1 VNQPQQQRPKQRSR
15 PIGITRSLYN
25 PPINSGAFD
34 YSFETE
40 NGIKQETVGRMK
52 KIGNVEV
59 VVMRGSYEYIGADGL
74 TYKVTWVADENGFRY
89 FNCFKFL
96 ASFDKQ

>member
-1 VNQPQQQRPKQRSR
+1 
-15 PIGITRSLYN
+15 
-25 PPINSGAFD
+25 
-34 YSFETE
+34 
-40 NGIKQETVGRMK
+40 MK